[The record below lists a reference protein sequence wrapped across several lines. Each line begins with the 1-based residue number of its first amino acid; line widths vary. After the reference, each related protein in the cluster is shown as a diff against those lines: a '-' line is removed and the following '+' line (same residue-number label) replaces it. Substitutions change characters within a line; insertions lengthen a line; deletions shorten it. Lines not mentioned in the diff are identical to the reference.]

1 MLWARGFLLL
11 GFSSSASTS
20 SWESLL
26 HLTLGAGN
34 VVFVTLAGVAK
45 YAMKHWMQQRLELQT
60 KVPGDTMSFTITEK
74 APSWGLLR
82 DCEIFANLSITF
94 VWSSSAETSLP
105 CDIPYS
111 PRTSTRWSIYWS
123 AWPKS
128 RHCFIMSPNNVEQL
142 NGSHED
148 GGSLNSEMCV
158 KQTSWLGYSLK
169 WL

>member
-1 MLWARGFLLL
+1 MVVPLVLLRMAVRLMLWARGFLLL

-82 DCEIFANLSITF
+82 DYDPLEGPF
-94 VWSSSAETSLP
+94 
-105 CDIPYS
+105 
-111 PRTSTRWSIYWS
+111 
-123 AWPKS
+123 S
-128 RHCFIMSPNNVEQL
+128 RFTWHF
-142 NGSHED
+142 G
-148 GGSLNSEMCV
+148 
-158 KQTSWLGYSLK
+158 
-169 WL
+169 

>member
-1 MLWARGFLLL
+1 MVVPLVLLRMAVRLMLWARGFLLL

-45 YAMKHWMQQRLELQT
+45 YAMKNWMQQRLELQT
-60 KVPGDTMSFTITEK
+60 KVPGDTITEK

-94 VWSSSAETSLP
+94 V
-105 CDIPYS
+105 
-111 PRTSTRWSIYWS
+111 
-123 AWPKS
+123 
-128 RHCFIMSPNNVEQL
+128 
-142 NGSHED
+142 
-148 GGSLNSEMCV
+148 
-158 KQTSWLGYSLK
+158 
-169 WL
+169 